1 MNTLAV
7 APPNSCGGYIRYERL
22 EDERQ
27 ETKPFV
33 LFQYVYLAS
42 VYREERICVTS
53 KGLRDIGQLEG
64 DDDHDDHGDDGTTR
78 KTPCAGRRFKLGS
91 NGCGTYSLNQVQSD
105 ANSTKRCRSAIHP
118 LIDQKETM

>member
-64 DDDHDDHGDDGTTR
+64 DDDHDMMTTVMM
-78 KTPCAGRRFKLGS
+78 GRLGRHHVPEGGS
-91 NGCGTYSLNQVQSD
+91 SLVPMD
-105 ANSTKRCRSAIHP
+105 VEHTHSTKCKVTQIARNAVDQRSIH
-118 LIDQKETM
+118 